1 MDIGW
6 IVCHF
11 LAFDGLFDMFDG
23 HLGSG
28 FGAVPTVYL
37 VYYSEV
43 FWLQDFHIQVLDV
56 VRHFFLSARF
66 FDSFFMC
73 RYVRAS

>member
-6 IVCHF
+6 IDDLPHF
-11 LAFDGLFDMFDG
+11 LAFDGLYNMFDG

-28 FGAVPTVYL
+28 FGAIPIVYL

-43 FWLQDFHIQVLDV
+43 FCL
-56 VRHFFLSARF
+56 
-66 FDSFFMC
+66 
-73 RYVRAS
+73 